1 MAEEFNNEF
10 EEIDIITLTD
20 ENNDEM
26 DYEVLDEIEYKG
38 QNYVILVPAQDEL
51 FDGEVL
57 ILSQTPVPGET
68 DMADYA
74 EVENDE
80 ILNAV
85 YDLFKEKNKDIFTFE
100 E

>member
-57 ILSQTPVPGET
+57 ILSQTPVPGEP

-85 YDLFKEKNKDIFTFE
+85 YDLFKENNKDIFTFE